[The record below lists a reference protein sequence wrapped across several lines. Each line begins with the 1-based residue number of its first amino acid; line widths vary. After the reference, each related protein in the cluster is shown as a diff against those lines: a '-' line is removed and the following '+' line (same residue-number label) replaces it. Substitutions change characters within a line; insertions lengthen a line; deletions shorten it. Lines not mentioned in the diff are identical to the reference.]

1 MARALGQR
9 GPSGRR
15 AAGGSTI
22 RAGRW
27 RPEFACSPAELRE
40 ARQAPG
46 PPFRPPSPPGPRPPA
61 PPPGWR
67 PRVDAVRYAA
77 DPHRGRRRRGRAP
90 PACGFP
96 AASSS
101 STSTPV
107 PLRPRRRSPPQAV
120 RLAGRRRCH
129 PPRSPPA
136 LPRRAARPLPLLAAS
151 RAARAPPPPPPPEA
165 RARDGRGL
173 RRPKPSWAPA
183 ARVTPPLRPP
193 QHLPRPPTLRPFLG
207 FSALPGPSPASGP
220 GPQSSSAAFPSLP
233 PVPPSSLPPTPS
245 PSTPA
250 LSPSPSQSGLII
262 RFLFLSPLHSPAV
275 SLPASRCPLSLSPS
289 LRPPL
294 FTFTLSLSLS
304 LPLSVLDTTADLIS
318 RYPFPP

>member
-1 MARALGQR
+1 MR
-9 GPSGRR
+9 PGR
-15 AAGGSTI
+15 
-22 RAGRW
+22 
-27 RPEFACSPAELRE
+27 PPA
-40 ARQAPG
+40 

-77 DPHRGRRRRGRAP
+77 DPHLGRRRRGSAP

-107 PLRPRRRSPPQAV
+107 PLRPRRRFPPQAV

-136 LPRRAARPLPLLAAS
+136 LPGAQPGRSPSSLRPERPRRRH
-151 RAARAPPPPPPPEA
+151 RHPPEA

-220 GPQSSSAAFPSLP
+220 GPLSSSAAFPSLP

-262 RFLFLSPLHSPAV
+262 RFLFLSPLLSPAV